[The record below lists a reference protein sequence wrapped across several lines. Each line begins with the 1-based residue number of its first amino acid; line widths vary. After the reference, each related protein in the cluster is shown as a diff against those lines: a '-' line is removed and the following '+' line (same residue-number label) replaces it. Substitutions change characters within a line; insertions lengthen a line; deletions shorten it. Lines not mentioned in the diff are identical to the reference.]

1 MDFDKFCE
9 NFEAVRDTVCVDA
22 ETGAITAD
30 VKRSIDALRELQ
42 TSAQPMKT
50 FRPMDFGRLR
60 ETHDMEEVHEK
71 LEEIARFTQQMGG
84 TVFDPKFGNSIFHR
98 PKPVIVHRNRK

>member
-71 LEEIARFTQQMGG
+71 LEEIARFTQKLSDHITEQYHAVFG
-84 TVFDPKFGNSIFHR
+84 TFT
-98 PKPVIVHRNRK
+98 KP